1 MDSNHNCV
9 SDKGTGFSSL
19 PEAPPR
25 IEEEEEEEEEETEE
39 ELTMRESRRRTRMR
53 QSEIESELFSQ
64 IRQRGYEEQKMINAP
79 RFSDRHFWGLGK
91 WNPKR
96 AGEWGKGPRM
106 SGPNPTFMIWK
117 SKLMRALGFDK

>member
-1 MDSNHNCV
+1 MTQTRTQTLEHRHGSVCELVHVMDSNHNCV

-53 QSEIESELFSQ
+53 
-64 IRQRGYEEQKMINAP
+64 R
-79 RFSDRHFWGLGK
+79 
-91 WNPKR
+91 
-96 AGEWGKGPRM
+96 
-106 SGPNPTFMIWK
+106 PN
-117 SKLMRALGFDK
+117 RE